1 MLRWMLPFIQV
12 IVLITSSSCGYAL
25 RTSKDSPRFSEWGV
39 RRVYIRP
46 IQNETFRAGVENS
59 VYTQTVRMI
68 SSTPGLRSVNSPED
82 ADAEWV
88 GTVRVAQR
96 TVSGETKASD
106 LNPKNLGSPLLLVA
120 SEYTASLACSFAL
133 TQKGKTLWSGDFQRA
148 RPFPANSQVGALGST
163 GALIN
168 ESEFERALGEV
179 AADMMVDVRSS
190 LTQDF

>member
-1 MLRWMLPFIQV
+1 MRRYLFS
-12 IVLITSSSCGYAL
+12 LILLSSVSCGYAL
-25 RTSKDSPRFSEWGV
+25 RTSQDSSRFREWGV

-59 VYTQTVRMI
+59 VYSQTVRML
-68 SSTPGLRSVNSPED
+68 SSTPGLRSVNSPEE
-82 ADAEWV
+82 ADAELV
-88 GTVRVAQR
+88 GTVKVAQR
-96 TVSGETKASD
+96 IVSGETKASD

-120 SEYTASLACSFAL
+120 SEYTASLACSFTL
-133 TQKGKTLWSGDFQRA
+133 TKNGKSLWSGEFSRS